1 MMKSLFTA
9 NLAMRSRSIE
19 IVGVV
24 GDRDV
29 FMIASAWSFLLR
41 TFRVRRRIWI
51 HQRMKTVLMTN
62 HLSRSVVRSPLPR
75 YADFCALHAMAR
87 FETCFL
93 FCVPQPSVP
102 GAMSIDTV
110 CQEGT
115 FVVENVSFYKD
126 SKLATELTSEAD
138 WKRRGLYIGPQVC
151 IRLLFVSRGRC
162 V

>member
-1 MMKSLFTA
+1 MMKSPFTA

-51 HQRMKTVLMTN
+51 HQRMKTVLMTS

-75 YADFCALHAMAR
+75 YADFCAFHAIAR
-87 FETCFL
+87 FETCLFFL
-93 FCVPQPSVP
+93 RTASLLC
-102 GAMSIDTV
+102 
-110 CQEGT
+110 
-115 FVVENVSFYKD
+115 
-126 SKLATELTSEAD
+126 LA
-138 WKRRGLYIGPQVC
+138 R
-151 IRLLFVSRGRC
+151 
-162 V
+162 

>member
-1 MMKSLFTA
+1 MMKSPFTA

-29 FMIASAWSFLLR
+29 FMIAFAWSFQLR

-51 HQRMKTVLMTN
+51 HQRMKTVLMTS

-87 FETCFL
+87 FETCCFFL
-93 FCVPQPSVP
+93 RTASLLC
-102 GAMSIDTV
+102 
-110 CQEGT
+110 
-115 FVVENVSFYKD
+115 
-126 SKLATELTSEAD
+126 LA
-138 WKRRGLYIGPQVC
+138 R
-151 IRLLFVSRGRC
+151 
-162 V
+162 